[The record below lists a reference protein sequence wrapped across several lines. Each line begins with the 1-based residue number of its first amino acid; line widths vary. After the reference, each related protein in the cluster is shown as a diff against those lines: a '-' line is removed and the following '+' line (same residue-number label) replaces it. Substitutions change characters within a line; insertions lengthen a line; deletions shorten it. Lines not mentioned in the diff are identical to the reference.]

1 MKNESCLLLFSHERP
16 CWDEETLALAGEAP
30 HALRELLKSGDLM
43 KIAAGYGLTPQG
55 VRTRERVSR
64 ELCVPVSSAGEV
76 LVDEVRAGT
85 ALERNR
91 LEQLLD
97 RAFMTDWGIKE
108 ITVRE
113 EFPVVPCLPD
123 DRYFALMDGRVQ
135 ALWPDDPTV
144 RSFLK
149 AFPHWGVAARP
160 LPAPGQEALDRW
172 AAENGAPIGAL
183 TFDFVLRSR
192 YDFNHYKGLEPL
204 PSDRFRFL
212 NADRLFAQ
220 KVRGRTED
228 LLPLIGRL
236 HVFLMEQRRI
246 YVPGWFDIDREEQ
259 ENWVLLALVT
269 DTEAQLTSLTATLR
283 AWGHDL
289 IDPANPLYIIGTSIE
304 RLRAQREQKRTLYD
318 WFQEETVRIL
328 RPDAPDGE

>member
-1 MKNESCLLLFSHERP
+1 MKDESCLLLFSHERP

-30 HALRELLKSGDLM
+30 QALEELLKSGNLM
-43 KIAAGYGLTPQG
+43 RVAAGYGLTPQG

-64 ELCVPVSSAGEV
+64 ELCVPVRSAGEV
-76 LVDEVRAGT
+76 LADEVRAGT

-91 LEQLLD
+91 LEQFLD

-108 ITVRE
+108 ASVGET
-113 EFPVVPCLPD
+113 FPVVPCLPD
-123 DRYFALMDGRVQ
+123 DRYFAIMDGRVR
-135 ALWPDDPTV
+135 ALWPDEPIV
-144 RSFLK
+144 KSFLE
-149 AFPHWGVAARP
+149 AFPHWGIAARN

-172 AAENGAPIGAL
+172 AAENGAWSGTL

-192 YDFNHYKGLEPL
+192 YDFNHYKDLDPL

-220 KVRGRTED
+220 KVRGRAED

-259 ENWVLLALVT
+259 EDWVLLALAT
-269 DTEAQLTSLTATLR
+269 DTEAQLASLTTTLR

-289 IDPANPLYIIGTSIE
+289 IDPANPLYVVGTSIE

-318 WFQEETVRIL
+318 WFQEETIRIL

>member
-1 MKNESCLLLFSHERP
+1 MKDESCLLLFSHERP

-30 HALRELLKSGDLM
+30 QALEELLKSGNLM
-43 KIAAGYGLTPQG
+43 RVAAGYGLTPQG

-64 ELCVPVSSAGEV
+64 ELCVPVRSAGEV
-76 LVDEVRAGT
+76 LADEVRAGT

-91 LEQLLD
+91 LEQFLD

-108 ITVRE
+108 ASVGET
-113 EFPVVPCLPD
+113 FPVVPCLPD
-123 DRYFALMDGRVQ
+123 DRYFAIMDGRVR
-135 ALWPDDPTV
+135 ALWPDEPIV
-144 RSFLK
+144 KSFLE
-149 AFPHWGVAARP
+149 AFPHWGVAARN

-172 AAENGAPIGAL
+172 AAENGAWSGTL

-192 YDFNHYKGLEPL
+192 YDFNHYKDLDPL

-220 KVRGRTED
+220 KVQGRAED

-289 IDPANPLYIIGTSIE
+289 IDPANPLYIVGTSIE

>member
-1 MKNESCLLLFSHERP
+1 MKSESCLLLFSHKRP

-30 HALRELLKSGDLM
+30 HALGELLKSGDLM
-43 KIAAGYGLTPQG
+43 RIAAGYGLTPQG

-64 ELCVPVSSAGEV
+64 DLCVPVNSAGEV
-76 LVDEVRAGT
+76 PIDEGRAREL
-85 ALERNR
+85 LERNR
-91 LEQLLD
+91 LEQFLD

-108 ITVRE
+108 VSVGET
-113 EFPVVPCLPD
+113 FPVVPCLPD

-144 RSFLK
+144 RSFLE

-160 LPAPGQEALDRW
+160 LSAPGQETLDRW
-172 AAENGAPIGAL
+172 ASENGARAGTL
-183 TFDFVLRSR
+183 TLDFVLRSR
-192 YDFNHYKGLEPL
+192 YDFNHYKGLAPL

-220 KVRGRTED
+220 KVRGRPED

-236 HVFLMEQRRI
+236 HIFLMEQRRI

-259 ENWVLLALVT
+259 ENWVLLALAT
-269 DTEAQLTSLTATLR
+269 DTEAQLASLTATLR

-289 IDPANPLYIIGTSIE
+289 IDPANPLYIVGTSIE

>member
-1 MKNESCLLLFSHERP
+1 MKDESCLLLFSHERP

-30 HALRELLKSGDLM
+30 QALEELLKSGDLM
-43 KIAAGYGLTPQG
+43 RVAAGYGLTPQG

-64 ELCVPVSSAGEV
+64 ELCVPVRSAG
-76 LVDEVRAGT
+76 EVRAGT

-91 LEQLLD
+91 LEQFLD

-108 ITVRE
+108 ASVGET
-113 EFPVVPCLPD
+113 FPVVPCLPD
-123 DRYFALMDGRVQ
+123 DRYFAIMDGRVR
-135 ALWPDDPTV
+135 ALWPDEPIV
-144 RSFLK
+144 KSFLE
-149 AFPHWGVAARP
+149 AFPHWGVAARN

-172 AAENGAPIGAL
+172 AAENGAWSGTL

-192 YDFNHYKGLEPL
+192 YDFNHYKDLDPL

-220 KVRGRTED
+220 KVRGRAED

-259 ENWVLLALVT
+259 EDWVLLALAT
-269 DTEAQLTSLTATLR
+269 DTEAQLASLTTTLR

-289 IDPANPLYIIGTSIE
+289 IDPANPLYVVGTSIE

-318 WFQEETVRIL
+318 WFQEETIRIL

>member
-1 MKNESCLLLFSHERP
+1 MESCLLLFSHERP
-16 CWDEETLALAGEAP
+16 CWDEETLALAGEDP
-30 HALRELLKSGDLM
+30 HALKELEDSGDLM
-43 KIAAGYGLTPQG
+43 RIAAGCGLTPQG

-76 LVDEVRAGT
+76 LIDEVRACEM
-85 ALERNR
+85 LERNR
-91 LEQLLD
+91 LEQFLD

-108 ITVRE
+108 VSVGET
-113 EFPVVPCLPD
+113 FPVVPCLPD
-123 DRYFALMDGRVQ
+123 DRYFALSDGRIR
-135 ALWPDDPTV
+135 ALWPEAPV
-144 RSFLK
+144 VKSFLE
-149 AFPHWGVAARP
+149 AFPHWGVAART

-172 AAENGAPIGAL
+172 ASGSGARTGTL

-192 YDFNHYKGLEPL
+192 YDFNHYKELAPL

-220 KVRGRTED
+220 KVQGRAED

-246 YVPGWFDIDREEQ
+246 YVPGWFDLDREEQ
-259 ENWVLLALVT
+259 EDWVLLALAT

-283 AWGHDL
+283 AWGRDL
-289 IDPANPLYIIGTSIE
+289 IEPANPLYIVGTSIE

-328 RPDAPDGE
+328 RPDAPDGA

>member
-1 MKNESCLLLFSHERP
+1 MKDESCLLLFSHERP

-30 HALRELLKSGDLM
+30 QALEELLKSGNLM
-43 KIAAGYGLTPQG
+43 RVAAGYGLTPQG

-64 ELCVPVSSAGEV
+64 ELCVPVRSAGEV
-76 LVDEVRAGT
+76 LADEVRAGT

-91 LEQLLD
+91 LEQFLD

-108 ITVRE
+108 ASVGET
-113 EFPVVPCLPD
+113 FPVVPCLPD
-123 DRYFALMDGRVQ
+123 DRYFAIMDGRVR
-135 ALWPDDPTV
+135 ALWPDEPIV
-144 RSFLK
+144 KSFLE
-149 AFPHWGVAARP
+149 AFPHWGVAARN

-172 AAENGAPIGAL
+172 AAENGAWSGTL

-192 YDFNHYKGLEPL
+192 YDFNHYKDLDPL

-220 KVRGRTED
+220 KVQGQAED

-289 IDPANPLYIIGTSIE
+289 IDPANPLYIVGTSIE

-318 WFQEETVRIL
+318 WFQEETMRIL

>member
-1 MKNESCLLLFSHERP
+1 MIGGALFWNVLFFFFSHERP
-16 CWDEETLALAGEAP
+16 CWDEETLTLAGEAP
-30 HALRELLKSGDLM
+30 HALGELLKSGDLM
-43 KIAAGYGLTPQG
+43 RIAAGYGLTPQG

-91 LEQLLD
+91 
-97 RAFMTDWGIKE
+97 
-108 ITVRE
+108 
-113 EFPVVPCLPD
+113 
-123 DRYFALMDGRVQ
+123 
-135 ALWPDDPTV
+135 
-144 RSFLK
+144 
-149 AFPHWGVAARP
+149 
-160 LPAPGQEALDRW
+160 
-172 AAENGAPIGAL
+172 
-183 TFDFVLRSR
+183 
-192 YDFNHYKGLEPL
+192 
-204 PSDRFRFL
+204 
-212 NADRLFAQ
+212 AQ

-259 ENWVLLALVT
+259 ENWVLLALAT
-269 DTEAQLTSLTATLR
+269 DTEAQLASLTATLR

-289 IDPANPLYIIGTSIE
+289 IDPANPLYIVGTSIE

>member
-1 MKNESCLLLFSHERP
+1 MKDESCLLLFSHERP

-30 HALRELLKSGDLM
+30 QALEELLKSGNLM
-43 KIAAGYGLTPQG
+43 RVAAGYGLTPQG

-64 ELCVPVSSAGEV
+64 ELCVPVRSAGEV
-76 LVDEVRAGT
+76 LANEVRAGT

-91 LEQLLD
+91 LEQFLD

-108 ITVRE
+108 ASVGET
-113 EFPVVPCLPD
+113 FPVVPCLPD
-123 DRYFALMDGRVQ
+123 DRYFAIMDGRVR
-135 ALWPDDPTV
+135 ALWPDEPIV
-144 RSFLK
+144 KSFLE
-149 AFPHWGVAARP
+149 AFPHWSVAARN

-172 AAENGAPIGAL
+172 AAENGAWSGTL

-192 YDFNHYKGLEPL
+192 YDFNHYKDLDPL

-220 KVRGRTED
+220 KVQGRAED

-289 IDPANPLYIIGTSIE
+289 IDPANPLYIVGTSIE

-318 WFQEETVRIL
+318 WFQEETMRIL